1 MTRYKKISCLMV
13 AIATGL
19 GSCGGGGGGDS
30 SNSSSDS
37 SVTTVGRIDGFGSVY
52 VNGIKFDTSQTSY
65 EVDGEQEYDD
75 SALGLGMVVRVEGQ
89 VSDDGTTGIAEH
101 IEYDDDLEGPIDNGS
116 LVPGD
121 TLTTFTILGMAVLAD
136 INETVF
142 DDGASYQG
150 LAEGQELEVSG
161 YFDGSQIIA
170 SRIEMQSDGEDDFEI
185 KGTVASYDED
195 GIALVL
201 QNGAIAGPYPLS
213 DQVELEIPEDPVG
226 LFVEVELRDQG
237 GTLEAVH
244 IEAEDSD
251 RLEDRDDDI
260 SLEGILVVSGDE
272 VYSLDGVEFVVSP
285 TTVYKPS
292 SLEGSLTAGMRLEVE
307 GHMQGEILVAEK
319 VESEG
324 GEIEIEAAV
333 SSVTATD
340 EKNGTVTLDLGGGRT
355 LMVQFNNATYY
366 KDDSDSD
373 LDDDDSFNLSELMS
387 GDFIEI
393 EAIQSAGEVTAVKAK
408 REDEGSDMEIEAPL
422 EAYASGTSVTLLGVT
437 FSLDASAEYE
447 IDEESVSMEQFFSEL
462 SVGSTVKLEDE
473 DFDGTIDK
481 VELDD

>member
-30 SNSSSDS
+30 SSSSSDS

-161 YFDGSQIIA
+161 YFDGRQIIA
-170 SRIEMQSDGEDDFEI
+170 SRIELQSDGEDDFEI

-237 GTLEAVH
+237 GILEAVH

-260 SLEGILVVSGDE
+260 SLEGILVVSGDQ

-292 SLEGSLTAGMRLEVE
+292 NLEGSLTAGMRLEVE

-373 LDDDDSFNLSELMS
+373 LDDDDSFNLSELVS

-473 DFDGTIDK
+473 EFDGTIDK

>member
-30 SNSSSDS
+30 SSSSSDS

-170 SRIEMQSDGEDDFEI
+170 SRIELQSDGEDDFEI

-237 GTLEAVH
+237 GILEAVH

-260 SLEGILVVSGDE
+260 SLEGILVVSGDQ
-272 VYSLDGVEFVVSP
+272 VYSLD
-285 TTVYKPS
+285 
-292 SLEGSLTAGMRLEVE
+292 
-307 GHMQGEILVAEK
+307 
-319 VESEG
+319 
-324 GEIEIEAAV
+324 
-333 SSVTATD
+333 
-340 EKNGTVTLDLGGGRT
+340 
-355 LMVQFNNATYY
+355 
-366 KDDSDSD
+366 
-373 LDDDDSFNLSELMS
+373 
-387 GDFIEI
+387 
-393 EAIQSAGEVTAVKAK
+393 
-408 REDEGSDMEIEAPL
+408 
-422 EAYASGTSVTLLGVT
+422 
-437 FSLDASAEYE
+437 
-447 IDEESVSMEQFFSEL
+447 
-462 SVGSTVKLEDE
+462 
-473 DFDGTIDK
+473 
-481 VELDD
+481 